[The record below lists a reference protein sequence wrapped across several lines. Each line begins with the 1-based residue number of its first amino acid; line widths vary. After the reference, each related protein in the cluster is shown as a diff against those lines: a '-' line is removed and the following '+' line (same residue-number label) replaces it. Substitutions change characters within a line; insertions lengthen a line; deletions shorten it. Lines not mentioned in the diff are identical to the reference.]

1 MALTHTLLSAFS
13 LRRNIKQLF
22 IRPPAHIPLFDGFR
36 ALILVVIIFHSCSM
50 YVVFHP
56 QLELIAL
63 IENNAW
69 ATWFWNS
76 DKSLDVFFMA
86 SGFLI
91 TGILLHRIDRQG
103 KLRLANFYARR
114 YLRLSPAYWIAAIIY
129 VALHFPHSRYIWAN
143 IFYVNNFLPYGKHAM
158 NWTWSLAI
166 EEQFYLVFP
175 LVLLILTRYTKK
187 PVLGLWGLLVLSF
200 VIRGYVI
207 LSDDLLCTTPLSRMV
222 MDGAFHEHYFS
233 VLYDNFHTRY
243 VAILCGCMAAFYH
256 VRMFDKLRTFVRS
269 NTGMAVELLSY
280 AAIIMV
286 LSLPVMDRGF
296 DTWHRTRI
304 IYLIVSRGL
313 FSAAVAYVSLACIEQ
328 SRLSLWVRVFFSLRI
343 WYPLAQLSYSMY
355 LLHVMIIV
363 FLVHLAIPA
372 VLAMP
377 ESLAP
382 SPFKVMCFLSLY
394 STILSILGAVIIYL
408 VIERPIM
415 NLRAQ

>member
-1 MALTHTLLSAFS
+1 MALSDSLLSAFS
-13 LRRNIKQLF
+13 LKRNIRQLL
-22 IRPPAHIPLFDGFR
+22 IRPQGHIPLFDGFR
-36 ALILVVIIFHSCSM
+36 ALILVVIVFHSCSM
-50 YVVFHP
+50 YMIFHP
-56 QLELIAL
+56 RLQLIDL
-63 IENNAW
+63 IEHNRW

-103 KLRLANFYARR
+103 KLRLGNFYLRR
-114 YLRLSPAYWIAAIIY
+114 YLRLSPAYWVAAFIY
-129 VALHFPHSRYIWAN
+129 VALQFPQRQYIWAN

-166 EEQFYLVFP
+166 EEQFYLIFP
-175 LVLLILTRYTKK
+175 LILWLLIRYTKK
-187 PVLGLWGLLVLSF
+187 PLSGLWALWVLSF

-207 LSDDLLCTTPLSRMV
+207 LSDDMLRTTPLSRMV
-222 MDGAFHEHYFS
+222 TDGTYHEHYFS

-256 VRMFDKLRTFVRS
+256 ARIRDQLRDFVRS
-269 NTGMAVELLSY
+269 GKGMAVEGLSY
-280 AAIIMV
+280 LGIVLI
-286 LSLPVMDRGF
+286 LSLPVMDRVF
-296 DTWHRTRI
+296 DSWNTVRV
-304 IYLIVSRGL
+304 IYLIAGRGL
-313 FSAAVAYVSLACIEQ
+313 FSAAMAYVTVACIEH
-328 SRLSLWVRVFFSLRI
+328 SRLSTAVRVFFSLRI

-363 FLVHLAIPA
+363 ILVHLAIPA
-372 VLAMP
+372 VLSMP
-377 ESLAP
+377 EGLSP
-382 SPFKVMCFLSLY
+382 SPGKVMFFLSLY
-394 STILSILGAVIIYL
+394 STFLSVLGAIVIYL